1 MEGDKMSD
9 YNQRPEKNVN
19 SKKFKEVQKKQAL
32 CYHKPFPSDQPETA
46 ALEADSQARK
56 QKNN

>member
-19 SKKFKEVQKKQAL
+19 SKDFKEVQKKQSTML
-32 CYHKPFPSDQPETA
+32 P
-46 ALEADSQARK
+46 
-56 QKNN
+56 